1 MKEYSYKPR
10 EYLLIGNLDFYD
22 NLVILIYFA
31 VVFLIGIISARG
43 KGKSA
48 KSYFLADKKMGWI
61 AIGTSLFATN
71 ISSEHLVG
79 LAGASSAHGFSVGHF
94 EWLAVLSLFMLGWVF
109 APVFI
114 RADVYTIPEFLGKRF
129 NKKCRTYL
137 SVVSIFSYLF
147 TKIAVTLLAGS
158 YLLNKLLGWD
168 MFIAA
173 ILIVLLTGI
182 YTLVGGLSSVIRTQV
197 FQAFVLILGSLLLTI
212 YGLNEVGG
220 ISALIT
226 KLPPGYLTI
235 FKPFS
240 DPDFPWTGILL
251 GAPILGIWYWCTDQY
266 IVQRILGAKGIKDAK
281 KGTALAAGLKTIPI
295 LLLIFPG
302 LISAV
307 LYPEVKGD
315 EAYTYL
321 IAGNLLPIGIKG
333 IVIAGMFAAL
343 MSSLASAF
351 NSTATLIAIDF
362 VKANKPNISE
372 NELILIG
379 RLSTMLIVIIAIGII
394 PALKMVNTQMY
405 VYLQSMQAFIS
416 PPIASVFLI
425 GIFWKKATSKGA
437 IWSLTI
443 GGILGLTRIIIALL
457 DKSFVEGSWLLNI
470 YANVNYL
477 HFAVLLFLFSTF
489 ILVVVSLADQKS
501 NLFEYNLSI
510 MDVKDKELG
519 LITPSSKLKRE

>member
-1 MKEYSYKPR
+1 M
-10 EYLLIGNLDFYD
+10 IGNLDFYD

-31 VVFLIGIISARG
+31 VVFAIGIFSARG

-48 KSYFLADKKMGWI
+48 KSYFLADKKMGWV
-61 AIGTSLFATN
+61 AIGASLFATN

-94 EWLAVLSLFMLGWVF
+94 EWLAVFSLFLLGWVF

-114 RADVYTIPEFLGKRF
+114 RAEVFTMPEFIGKRF
-129 NKKCRTYL
+129 DKKCRTYL
-137 SVVSIFSYLF
+137 TVLSIISYLF

-182 YTLVGGLSSVIRTQV
+182 YTLVGGLTSVMRTQI
-197 FQAFVLILGSLLLTI
+197 FQAFILVLGSLLLTF
-212 YGLNEVGG
+212 YGLSEIGG
-220 ISALIT
+220 LGVLID
-226 KLPPGYLTI
+226 KLPKGYLTI

-240 DPDFPWTGILL
+240 DPDFPWTGIIF
-251 GAPILGIWYWCTDQY
+251 GAPILGFWYWCTDQY
-266 IVQRILGAKGIKDAK
+266 IVQRILSANGIKEAK
-281 KGTALAAGLKTIPI
+281 KGTAFAAFLKTIPI
-295 LLLIFPG
+295 FLLILPG

-321 IAGNLLPIGIKG
+321 IAGDLLPVGIKG

-343 MSSLASAF
+343 MSSLSSAF
-351 NSTATLIAIDF
+351 NSSATLIAIDL
-362 VKANKPNISE
+362 VKSNRPTISE
-372 NELILIG
+372 SELILIG
-379 RLSTMLIVIIAIGII
+379 RLSTMLIVLIAIGII
-394 PALKMVNTQMY
+394 PALKIINTQIY

-425 GIFWKKATSKGA
+425 GMFWNKATSKGA
-437 IWSLTI
+437 IWSLII
-443 GGILGLTRIIIALL
+443 GGSVGLIRILITIL
-457 DKSFVEGSWLLNI
+457 DKTTVADSWLLSFFGDI
-470 YANVNYL
+470 NYL
-477 HFAVLLFLFSTF
+477 HFAILLFVFSSV
-489 ILVVVSLADQKS
+489 ILIVVSLADQKAIEAQYNITS
-501 NLFEYNLSI
+501 LTFE
-510 MDVKDKELG
+510 KEKIG
-519 LITPSSKLKRE
+519 LVSSTNKYKLKRE

>member
-1 MKEYSYKPR
+1 M
-10 EYLLIGNLDFYD
+10 IGNLDFYD

-31 VVFLIGIISARG
+31 IVFAIGIFYARG

-48 KSYFLADKKMGWI
+48 ESYFLADKKMGWI

-94 EWLAVLSLFMLGWVF
+94 EWLAVFSLFLLGWVF
-109 APVFI
+109 APIFI
-114 RADVYTIPEFLGKRF
+114 RANVFTMPEFIGKRY

-137 SVVSIFSYLF
+137 TVMSIFSYLF

-182 YTLVGGLSSVIRTQV
+182 YTLVGGLSSVMRTQV
-197 FQAFVLILGSLLLTI
+197 FQAFILILGSLLLTI
-212 YGLNEVGG
+212 YGLSEVGG
-220 ISALIT
+220 LGILID
-226 KLPPGYLTI
+226 KLPKGYLTI

-240 DPDFPWTGILL
+240 DPDFPWTGIIF
-251 GAPILGIWYWCTDQY
+251 GAPILGFWYWCTDQY
-266 IVQRILGAKGIKDAK
+266 IVQRVLSANGIKEAK
-281 KGTALAAGLKTIPI
+281 KGTAFAAFLKTVPI
-295 LLLIFPG
+295 FLLILPG

-321 IAGNLLPIGIKG
+321 IAGDLLPVGIKG

-351 NSTATLIAIDF
+351 NSSATLIALDL
-362 VKANKPNISE
+362 VKSNRPNISE
-372 NELILIG
+372 SELILIG

-394 PALKMVNTQMY
+394 PALKIINTQIY
-405 VYLQSMQAFIS
+405 VYLQSVQAYIS

-425 GIFWKKATSKGA
+425 GIFWKKATSRGA
-437 IWSLTI
+437 IWSLII
-443 GGILGLTRIIIALL
+443 GGIAGLLRILITIIDKEVIADSKLL
-457 DKSFVEGSWLLNI
+457 SLIAEI
-470 YANVNYL
+470 NYL
-477 HFAVLLFLFSTF
+477 HFAVILFVFSSV
-489 ILVVVSLADQKS
+489 IIIAVSLADQKTEAHG
-501 NLFEYNLSI
+501 FE
-510 MDVKDKELG
+510 V
-519 LITPSSKLKRE
+519 SKLPFEKEKTGIIINNK